1 MWAAIPFHHGGQE
14 FGDHDGG
21 SAGKLVE
28 RRAQGEA
35 HAQAAD
41 ENAWVSE
48 GSRVLTGECGQ
59 GFFGTMHAAGHERL
73 IVGENQ
79 VFVAAANQLEE
90 GAVWCELL
98 AE

>member
-1 MWAAIPFHHGGQE
+1 MWAAIPFHHGGE
-14 FGDHDGG
+14 KFSNDHRGV
-21 SAGKLVE
+21 ARKLVE

-35 HAQAAD
+35 HAEAAD
-41 ENAWVSE
+41 ENAWIGE
-48 GSRVLTGECGQ
+48 GSRVLTGERGQ

-79 VFVAAANQLEE
+79 VFAAADQLEE
-90 GAVWCELL
+90 GAVRRELL